1 MGKVSEEIV
10 IGSFWNFIM
19 VLFSRLGGLFFVI
32 IIARYL
38 MPESFGIYNLALS
51 VSLIFLYFIDSGIN
65 QSLLKYVAEA
75 LGKKNKK
82 LAKANFRYLLKLK
95 LLFSLIL
102 SIILAILA
110 YPLSFYIF
118 KKPDLFIP
126 LLFIGIYIL
135 SSAFGSFYHAYFYI
149 IKKLKF
155 LSIRQFLFEIIR
167 IVGVLIL
174 FSLISKKYFVIGTFG
189 VISLTTI
196 LVTLYLIYNLKRLS
210 PYLFEK
216 SGESVEKKRI
226 FKFFIYMGI
235 MGSLLVV
242 FGYIDTIII
251 GILLKAEYVGFYSA
265 ALALA
270 GGIWSFL
277 NISYI
282 LLPLFTQMKDHD
294 LEASINKVFK
304 YISILAIP
312 SIFGIFIL
320 GKYFIRAI
328 YGYEYL
334 PSVLP
339 FYILSLLILITP
351 LAGVLI
357 SLFSAKEK
365 PRYVINVII
374 FSIIINIVLDIILIS
389 YLAKI
394 SLDLAIAGAAIAT
407 IISELIYLFGLLT
420 YTRKELK
427 IRLQSIHLIKPIIS
441 GVVMFSGLYIINNYL
456 GEITLVIGLL
466 EILLGAAIY
475 ILTMF
480 LIKGLK
486 KEDLEL
492 IKQLIKKNE
501 N

>member
-1 MGKVSEEIV
+1 
-10 IGSFWNFIM
+10 
-19 VLFSRLGGLFFVI
+19 
-32 IIARYL
+32 
-38 MPESFGIYNLALS
+38 
-51 VSLIFLYFIDSGIN
+51 
-65 QSLLKYVAEA
+65 
-75 LGKKNKK
+75 
-82 LAKANFRYLLKLK
+82 
-95 LLFSLIL
+95 
-102 SIILAILA
+102 
-110 YPLSFYIF
+110 
-118 KKPDLFIP
+118 
-126 LLFIGIYIL
+126 
-135 SSAFGSFYHAYFYI
+135 
-149 IKKLKF
+149 
-155 LSIRQFLFEIIR
+155 
-167 IVGVLIL
+167 
-174 FSLISKKYFVIGTFG
+174 
-189 VISLTTI
+189 
-196 LVTLYLIYNLKRLS
+196 
-210 PYLFEK
+210 
-216 SGESVEKKRI
+216 
-226 FKFFIYMGI
+226 MGI